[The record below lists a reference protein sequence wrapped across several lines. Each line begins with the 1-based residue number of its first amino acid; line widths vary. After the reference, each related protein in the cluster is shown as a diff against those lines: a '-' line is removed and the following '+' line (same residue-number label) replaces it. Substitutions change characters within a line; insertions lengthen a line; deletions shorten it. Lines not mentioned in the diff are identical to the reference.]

1 MIRQLLKETN
11 FGADE
16 IRGLTVAHEIA
27 LQQLNIKDRSDPLSE
42 MIASKIIELARRGE
56 RDPATI
62 CATTLKELASRLRSR
77 HNPAGRGI
85 IAAGF
90 YF

>member
-1 MIRQLLKETN
+1 MIRQLLKEAN
-11 FGADE
+11 FDADD
-16 IRGLTVAHEIA
+16 IRGLTAAHEIA

-62 CATTLKELASRLRSR
+62 CATILKELAARLRSG
-77 HNPAGRGI
+77 P
-85 IAAGF
+85 
-90 YF
+90 